1 MNLSKKKSSKLSPV
15 QILSIGFATLILIG
29 ALLLSLPISSAN
41 REVTP
46 FIDSLF
52 TATSSVCVTGFVN
65 LDTGSYWSYFGKTV
79 IIILVQIGGIGF
91 MSFATML
98 AIILGKKIT
107 LRDRLVL
114 QESMNTFNLQ
124 GLVKMEKYILEFTFI
139 TEGIGAVVLATQFV
153 PRYGLLKGI
162 YYSVWHAISAF
173 CNGGFDLFGT
183 SDNPFVSLVGWREN
197 PIVILTFATLIL
209 IGGLGFLVWADIYN
223 YKVSRKLSLHSKVVI
238 TVTLMLIFG
247 GAFFIY
253 VLEFNNPLTM
263 RNMSLV
269 DKITNSF
276 FASIS
281 HRTAGMSTIVTADM
295 MPSSRLLTIILMF
308 IGGSSGS
315 TAGGIKITTVAIIIM
330 TIHCTI
336 KGKEETEIFKKR
348 VSKELVLK
356 SFIIATIGFSLIILA
371 TVLLSITESNSG
383 FSIESLLF
391 ETTSALATGGLTLGI
406 TPYLSSPSKLLLMIL
421 MYAGRVGPLTV
432 ALSLGKNKKKN
443 FIRYPEGKIL
453 IG

>member
-1 MNLSKKKSSKLSPV
+1 VNLSEKKGRKLSPV
-15 QILSIGFATLILIG
+15 QILCLGFVTLILIG
-29 ALLLSLPISSAN
+29 ALLLSLPISSAKGQF
-41 REVTP
+41 TS

-52 TATSSVCVTGFVN
+52 TATSSLCVTGFVN
-65 LDTGSYWSYFGKTV
+65 LDTGSYWSYFGKTL

-124 GLVKMEKYILEFTFI
+124 GLVKMEKYILSFTFI
-139 TEGIGAVVLATQFV
+139 IETIGALVLSTQFI
-153 PRYGLLKGI
+153 PSFGLSKGI
-162 YYSVWHAISAF
+162 YYSFWHSISAF

-183 SDNPFVSLVGWREN
+183 VDSPFISLIGWREN
-197 PIVILTFATLIL
+197 PIVIVTLTIL
-209 IGGLGFLVWADIYN
+209 IIVGGLGFLVWADIYN

-238 TVTLMLIFG
+238 IGTLILIFG

-253 VLEFNNPLTM
+253 ILECNNPLTLKD
-263 RNMSLV
+263 MSMV
-269 DKITNSF
+269 DKIINSF
-276 FASIS
+276 FASVS
-281 HRTAGMSTIVTADM
+281 HRTAGMSTIITADM
-295 MPSSRLLTIILMF
+295 KPASRLLTIILMF

-315 TAGGIKITTVAIIIM
+315 TAGGIKITTVTIIIM
-330 TIHCTI
+330 TIVCTI

-348 VSKELVLK
+348 VSKEQVLK
-356 SFIIATIGFSLIILA
+356 SFIIATLGFSLIILA
-371 TVLLSITESNSG
+371 TVLLSIIESNSA
-383 FSIESLLF
+383 FSLECLF
-391 ETTSALATGGLTLGI
+391 FEATSALTTAGLSLGLT
-406 TPYLSSPSKLLLMIL
+406 PHLSSLGKVLIIIL
-421 MYAGRVGPLTV
+421 MYIGRVGPLTV

-443 FIRYPEGKIL
+443 LIRYPEGKIL

>member
-269 DKITNSF
+269 DKITNSV

-406 TPYLSSPSKLLLMIL
+406 TPYLSSHSKLLLMIL

>member
-1 MNLSKKKSSKLSPV
+1 MNLSEKKGRKLSPV
-15 QILSIGFATLILIG
+15 QILCLGFVTLILIG
-29 ALLLSLPISSAN
+29 ALLLSLPISSAKGQF
-41 REVTP
+41 TS

-52 TATSSVCVTGFVN
+52 TATSSLCVTGFVN
-65 LDTGSYWSYFGKTV
+65 LDTGSYWSYFGKTL

-124 GLVKMEKYILEFTFI
+124 GLVKMEKYILSFTFI
-139 TEGIGAVVLATQFV
+139 IETIGALVLSTQFI
-153 PRYGLLKGI
+153 PSFGLSKGI
-162 YYSVWHAISAF
+162 YYSFWHSISAF

-183 SDNPFVSLVGWREN
+183 VDSPFISLIGWREN
-197 PIVILTFATLIL
+197 PIVIVTLTIL
-209 IGGLGFLVWADIYN
+209 IIVGGLGFLVWADIYN

-238 TVTLMLIFG
+238 IGTLILIFG

-253 VLEFNNPLTM
+253 ILECNNPLTLKD
-263 RNMSLV
+263 MSMV
-269 DKITNSF
+269 DKIINSF
-276 FASIS
+276 FASVS
-281 HRTAGMSTIVTADM
+281 HRTAGMSTIITADM
-295 MPSSRLLTIILMF
+295 KPASRLLTIILMF

-315 TAGGIKITTVAIIIM
+315 TAGGIKITTVTIIIM
-330 TIHCTI
+330 TIVCTI

-348 VSKELVLK
+348 VSKEQVLK
-356 SFIIATIGFSLIILA
+356 SFIIATLGFSLIILA
-371 TVLLSITESNSG
+371 TVLLSIIESNSA
-383 FSIESLLF
+383 FSLECLF
-391 ETTSALATGGLTLGI
+391 FEATSALTTAGLSLGLT
-406 TPYLSSPSKLLLMIL
+406 PHLSSLGKVLIIIL
-421 MYAGRVGPLTV
+421 MYIGRVGPLTV

-443 FIRYPEGKIL
+443 LIRYPEGKIL